1 MIITDEI
8 IKEEFKV
15 KRFVYNSLLLKNYIN
30 RIEGKY
36 NKDIYEYL
44 INRYNDSSSLKETL
58 YRIYKGIE
66 YHPTCPICNR
76 PLTFRNNKFFTF
88 CSSKCA
94 QSSSET
100 RNKIKES
107 CIRKYGVDNPRKS
120 KEVQEKTKRTCIERY
135 GVEHPWQTKECQEK
149 IRQTCIERYGVDSS
163 LKSKEVREKIKQT
176 CIERYGV
183 DNPAK
188 SKEVQEKTKQT
199 CIERYGMDNPFGNSE
214 VREKIKQTC
223 IERYGV
229 DNPAKSKEVQE
240 KTKQTCIE
248 RYGGIAPLFSN
259 SIKEKSINTCIHK
272 YGVKNYGMT
281 NEHKMN
287 LSAVMSSPEFQQH
300 RHDVMKLNN
309 TFNTSKAEDLAYSF
323 LSKYVDVIRQYNKD
337 KRYPWCCDFYIP
349 KLDLFI
355 ECNFH
360 WTHGK
365 HPYNENNKVD
375 MQKLNE
381 WKSKETKYYTNAI
394 KTWTIYD
401 VKKRNKA
408 KEEKLNFL
416 EFWTLN
422 EFKEYF
428 TKYFETFKG

>member
-1 MIITDEI
+1 MTITDEI

-15 KRFVYNSLLLKNYIN
+15 KRYVYNPLLLKNYIN

-66 YHPTCPICNR
+66 YHPTCPICDK

-107 CIRKYGVDNPRKS
+107 CIRKYGVDNPIKS
-120 KEVQEKTKRTCIERY
+120 KEIQEKFKQTCIERY
-135 GVEHPWQTKECQEK
+135 GVEHPWQTKGCQEK
-149 IRQTCIERYGVDSS
+149 IKQTLIKKYGVDSS
-163 LKSKEVREKIKQT
+163 LKSK
-176 CIERYGV
+176 
-183 DNPAK
+183 
-188 SKEVQEKTKQT
+188 
-199 CIERYGMDNPFGNSE
+199 E

-259 SIKEKSINTCIHK
+259 SIKEKLINTCIHK

-281 NEHKMN
+281 KEHKMN
-287 LSAVMSSPEFQQH
+287 LSVVMSSPEFQQH

-323 LSKYVDVIRQYNKD
+323 LSKYVDAIRQYNKD

-365 HPYNENNKVD
+365 HPYNENNKGD